1 MTPSM
6 TEMSFSDAV
15 LEKRYL
21 RVSVPTKNGSR
32 FLDLVPMT
40 LLWNIGSM

>member
-1 MTPSM
+1 
-6 TEMSFSDAV
+6 MSFSSAV
-15 LEKRYL
+15 LAKRYL
-21 RVSVPTKNGSR
+21 RVSSPTKYASR